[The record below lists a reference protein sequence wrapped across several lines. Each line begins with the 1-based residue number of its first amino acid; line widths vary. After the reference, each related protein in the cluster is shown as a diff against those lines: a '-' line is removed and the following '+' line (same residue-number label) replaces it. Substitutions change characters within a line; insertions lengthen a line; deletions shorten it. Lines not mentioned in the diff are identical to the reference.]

1 MAIDHTRLRW
11 KITYSYPA
19 PAEAYWAR
27 DGREKNT
34 TYLNN
39 GEELLS
45 PEEAAA
51 IIAKKFRHEG
61 PLADIKV
68 WQESPEE
75 RDQRL
80 AARSRARFDEARG
93 IHWAMG
99 GAN

>member
-1 MAIDHTRLRW
+1 MAIDLTAQRW
-11 KITYSYPA
+11 KISYCYPA
-19 PAEAYWAR
+19 PAEAWWAR
-27 DGREKNT
+27 DGRESNT

-39 GEELLS
+39 GEEELT

-51 IIAKKFRHEG
+51 IIAKQFRHEG
-61 PLADIKV
+61 PLTDIKV
-68 WQESPEE
+68 WQETPEE

-80 AARSRARFDEARG
+80 AAQRRERANEARG